1 MAACWAVAHSTGSRG
16 CQKPPPLLRGRFVT
30 ASRAC
35 HLSAAETLSTHVL
48 TLFTSSLFHNIH
60 PPCPPAPPSGGH
72 VERRAHS
79 LNLQTEASACCS
91 GALHPGTPA
100 TRSGNVAVQPVPV
113 EDGCQSSSTQVG
125 AGPRLKLVLD
135 QCQHSIFD
143 DNQAGMLTAWLAGRL
158 AGGRLKARWTQG
170 SLRVLLKS

>member
-1 MAACWAVAHSTGSRG
+1 MGSRPQHG
-16 CQKPPPLLRGRFVT
+16 QPWLSE
-30 ASRAC
+30 ASP
-35 HLSAAETLSTHVL
+35 SAAGTVCHGVTCLPSV
-48 TLFTSSLFHNIH
+48 SRRNAQH
-60 PPCPPAPPSGGH
+60 PCFDSVYLQLVSQHTPPMPPSPPSGGH
-72 VERRAHS
+72 VERRAHG

-91 GALHPGTPA
+91 GALNPGTPA